1 MRKCSNC
8 GKICDDNQY
17 SCDECGSV
25 TQVVE
30 NSNPNNSAPN
40 STRKREFPIISPKLR
55 LSLEIIGLLA
65 IVFLSISTS
74 GKISKGKYEM
84 LKYELERTE
93 ADYNTAVEDYN
104 SLKSEYN
111 SYRQQMKPFEGM
123 DIDEIENSTTEN
135 TEEAVT
141 ENETTS
147 QGIEQETPSSVSTEQ
162 QNALNRAKEY
172 LEVTAF
178 SYSSLVEQLEFEGYS
193 NESAVF
199 AVDNCGADW
208 NEQAAKKAKKY
219 MELSSF
225 SRQGLIEQLEFEGFT
240 NEQAEF
246 GASAVGY

>member
-55 LSLEIIGLLA
+55 LSLEIIGLLV
-65 IVFLSISTS
+65 IVLLTISTS
-74 GKISKGKYEM
+74 GKVSKGEYET

-104 SLKSEYN
+104 SLKSEYT
-111 SYRQQMKPFEGM
+111 SYKQQMKPFEGM
-123 DIDEIENSTTEN
+123 DIDDAKSSATESN
-135 TEEAVT
+135 EEET
-141 ENETTS
+141 SENETVN
-147 QGIEQETPSSVSTEQ
+147 QVVEQEVPSSVSTEQ

-178 SYSSLVEQLEFEGYS
+178 SHSSLVEQLEFEGYS

-199 AVDNCGADW
+199 AADNCGADW
-208 NEQAAKKAKKY
+208 NEQAAKKAKDY
-219 MELSSF
+219 MDFSSF
-225 SRQGLIEQLEFEGFT
+225 SRQGLIEQLVFEGFT

-246 GASAVGY
+246 GVSAVGY

>member
-25 TQVVE
+25 TQIIE
-30 NSNPNNSAPN
+30 NSNSNNLTPKN
-40 STRKREFPIISPKLR
+40 SIKRKTPSIPPKLR
-55 LSLEIIGLLA
+55 LSLEITGLLV
-65 IVFLSISTS
+65 IVLLTISTS
-74 GKISKGKYEM
+74 GKVSKGEYET
-84 LKYELERTE
+84 LRYELERTE

-123 DIDEIENSTTEN
+123 NIDEVENSTTESA
-135 TEEAVT
+135 EEVAT
-141 ENETTS
+141 ENETTH
-147 QGIEQETPSSVSTEQ
+147 QEIEQEAPSNVSTEQ

-172 LEVTAF
+172 LELTAF
-178 SYSSLVEQLEFEGYS
+178 SHSSLVEQLEFEGYS

-199 AVDNCGADW
+199 AADNCGADW
-208 NEQAAKKAKKY
+208 NEQAAKKAKDY
-219 MELSSF
+219 MDFSSF
-225 SRQGLIEQLEFEGFT
+225 SRQGLIEQLVFEGFT

-246 GASAVGY
+246 GVSAVGY